1 MRMQEYIILKEEEGQ
16 TLEKY
21 IKKKLKSVPL
31 SYIYKLFRK
40 KDIKVNGIR
49 KDMKSIVHEN
59 DQILVYIPDNKLDS
73 FVNQEKDIFPSIE
86 IEPYIIYE
94 DENILLVNKPRGMLV
109 QKNEKNV
116 KSLDD
121 LVLSYLLAKG
131 EYDPSNR
138 AFTPGPSHRLDR
150 NTAGIVIF
158 GKNTLSLHCLMKNMQ
173 DKSKIQ
179 KKYLALVKGVIK
191 KPGEIN
197 ASLKKDSMNSLVKVT
212 PIEAGGKEAITLYK
226 PIKVY
231 GDFTLLDVTLLTG
244 RTHQIRV
251 HMSYINH
258 PIVGD
263 NKYGDFVL
271 NKEMESKY
279 HFTNQFLVAY
289 HLKFGEL
296 DFPLSYLKG
305 KEFEIKIPNDMF
317 QILNNIC

>member
-1 MRMQEYIILKEEEGQ
+1 MQEYIVTRDEEGQ

-40 KDIKVNGIR
+40 KDIKVNGVR
-49 KDMKSIVHEN
+49 KDMKTVVHQN
-59 DQILVYIPDNKLDS
+59 DQILVYIPDDKLDS
-73 FVNQEKDIFPSIE
+73 FVNEEKDIVPSRE

-94 DENILLVNKPRGMLV
+94 DDNILLVNKPRGMLV

-121 LVLSYLLAKG
+121 LVLAYLLAKG
-131 EYDPSNR
+131 EYDPSNS

-158 GKNTLSLHCLMKNMQ
+158 GKNTLSLQCLMQNMQ

-179 KKYLALVKGVIK
+179 KKYLALVKGIIK

-197 ASLKKDSMNSLVKVT
+197 VPLKKDSINSLVKVT
-212 PIEAGGKEAITLYK
+212 PIEEGGKEAVTLYK
-226 PIKVY
+226 PTKIY
-231 GDFTLLDVTLLTG
+231 GDFTLLEVTLLTG

-258 PIVGD
+258 PVVGD

-271 NKEMESKY
+271 NRDINNKY
-279 HFTNQFLVAY
+279 HFTNQFLIAY
-289 HLKFGEL
+289 HLKFGDL

-305 KEFEIKIPNDMF
+305 KEFKVDMPNDMF